1 MIVHNFDPV
10 FIDFGFFQI
19 KWYSIAYIIG
29 IVLGWI
35 YAIKIIKKSEINNY
49 NYKSIEKSE
58 FDDLILYLIIGI
70 ILGGRI
76 GYIVFY
82 DLHYYVQNFLEI
94 FKIWRG
100 GMSFHGGLL
109 GVIFATLIFSNKT
122 KSNFFKFSDIISCV
136 APIGIFLGRIA
147 NFINGEL
154 YGKISS
160 VPWAVIFPNAGYEP
174 RHPSQLY
181 EAMLEGVV
189 LFIFINFF
197 AFKKNLL
204 FKPGYISGYFLIS
217 YSALRI
223 VGEYF
228 REPDIHLGYFFTY
241 FSLGVLLSLLTLVGG
256 CLIIFLLKSNE
267 QNN

>member
-1 MIVHNFDPV
+1 MIVHNFNPV
-10 FIDFGFFQI
+10 FVDFGFFQI
-19 KWYSIAYIIG
+19 KWYSLAYIAG
-29 IVLGWI
+29 IILGWA
-35 YAIKIIKKSEINNY
+35 YAIKAIKKSEINNY
-49 NYKSIEKSE
+49 NYEPVKKSE

-82 DLHYYVQNFLEI
+82 DLQYYTQNFLEI

-100 GMSFHGGLL
+100 GMSFHGGLF
-109 GVIFATLIFSNKT
+109 GVIFATLVFSKKT

-160 VPWAVIFPNAGYEP
+160 VPWAVVFPNTDYEP

-181 EAMLEGVV
+181 EAMLEGIV
-189 LFIFINFF
+189 LFILINFF
-197 AFKKNLL
+197 AFKKKLL
-204 FKPGYISGYFLIS
+204 FKPGYISGYFLIL
-217 YSALRI
+217 YSILRI

-228 REPDIHLGYFFTY
+228 REPDKHLGYFFNY
-241 FSLGVLLSLLTLVGG
+241 FSLGALLSFLTLVAG
-256 CLIIFLLKSNE
+256 CLIIFFTKKNE